1 MAVAAFSGDNF
12 RHLAFFYRGRDE
24 YLAGLRS
31 FIQASRERGAA
42 VLAAV
47 PLRQAQ
53 LTPQE
58 VSADSA
64 HVTLVDM
71 AELGGN
77 PARIIPALLAYA
89 GKHRGQHIDCIDEP
103 IWPGR
108 TTAEMQ
114 EAVKPEALIN
124 LAFRDKPVTVLC
136 PYDTAGLPG
145 SVIADAER
153 THPVVIKDRMEAASA
168 GYLEPPSLPP
178 RCNRALP
185 HPPAHAETLSYCDDL
200 RSVRSFVTGRAV
212 RAGLA
217 PSRVSGLVLAIS
229 ELAGTSLC
237 HTDGGGT
244 VQIWQTEDQIIC
256 QLSDTGQLTDPLA
269 GYRAQADGL
278 LGGNRLWLVN
288 QVSDLVQARTGPSAC
303 TCACAC
309 RRRPASSRS
318 TGTQPSRGALRPQP
332 SPFATA
338 SRRSRPPGRRL
349 TSSGPARS
357 HLAGSPGTDINPGA
371 L

>member
-1 MAVAAFSGDNF
+1 MAVAASSGDDF
-12 RHLAFFYRGRDE
+12 RHLAFFYRGRGE

-42 VLAAV
+42 VFAAV

-58 VSADSA
+58 VGADSA
-64 HVTLVDM
+64 QVTLVDM
-71 AELGGN
+71 AELGRN

-89 GKHRGQHIDCIDEP
+89 GKHRGQHIYCIDEP

-114 EAVKPEALIN
+114 EAVKHEALVN
-124 LAFRDKPVTVLC
+124 LAFRDNPVTVLC

-153 THPVVIKDRMEAASA
+153 THPVVLKDQQEAASTR
-168 GYLEPPSLPP
+168 YLEPPSLPP
-178 RCNRALP
+178 RCSRALP
-185 HPPAHAETLSYCDDL
+185 QPPAHAETLSYCDDL
-200 RSVRSFVTGRAV
+200 RSVRSFVTSRAV

-217 PSRVSGLVLAIS
+217 PSRISDLVLAVS
-229 ELAGTSLC
+229 ELAGNSLY

-244 VQIWQTEDQIIC
+244 VQIWQTEEQIIC
-256 QLSDTGQLTDPLA
+256 QVTDNGQLTDPLA

-278 LGGNRLWLVN
+278 LGGNGLWLVN
-288 QVSDLVQARTGPSAC
+288 QVSDLVQARTG
-303 TCACAC
+303 
-309 RRRPASSRS
+309 SS
-318 TGTQPSRGALRPQP
+318 GTTIRLQMLLRPP
-332 SPFATA
+332 SPPSQLSEYRDAA
-338 SRRSRPPGRRL
+338 RSRRASAA
-349 TSSGPARS
+349 T
-357 HLAGSPGTDINPGA
+357 
-371 L
+371 